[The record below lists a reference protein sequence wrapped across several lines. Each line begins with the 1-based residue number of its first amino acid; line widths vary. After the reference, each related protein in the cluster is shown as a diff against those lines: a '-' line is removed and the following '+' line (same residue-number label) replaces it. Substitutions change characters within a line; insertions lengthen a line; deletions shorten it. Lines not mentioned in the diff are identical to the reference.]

1 MSRSR
6 TLAIAA
12 AALIAIS
19 GMARAEEIGEVTT
32 VFNLLSPNHKIK
44 IEAFD
49 DPVVSGVACHVSRA
63 VAGGYK
69 SYVGMAEDPSNA
81 SIACRQIGPI
91 TADLKALRA
100 RTGAEGETVF
110 KASASIL
117 FKKVQVV
124 RFVDLTRSTL
134 VYLIY
139 TDKLIEGSPQNSI
152 STVPVQPWG
161 R

>member
-1 MSRSR
+1 MPFSR
-6 TLAIAA
+6 TLIAA
-12 AALIAIS
+12 AVALIAIT
-19 GMARAEEIGEVTT
+19 GVARAEDIGEVTT

-49 DPVVSGVACHVSRA
+49 DPDVSGVACHVSRA
-63 VAGGYK
+63 VSGGYK
-69 SYVGMAEDPSNA
+69 SYVGLAEDPSNA

-91 TADLKALRA
+91 TADLKALKA
-100 RTGAEGETVF
+100 KDGETVF
-110 KASASIL
+110 KQSASIL

-124 RFVDLTRSTL
+124 RFVDLKRSTF

-152 STVPVQPWG
+152 STVPVQPW